1 MFRLNFNPSKAH
13 SNMKKRNIIFLL
25 IPLITACGV
34 NSFSAS
40 DRNDT
45 QTLSAP
51 KAFDPKRTQ
60 YTCATWTPPSPPD
73 AESHRWYRAA
83 TLIHAEGWRK
93 NTRQAQDMITLYEA
107 AASKGH
113 YQAINNLYLLYT
125 NGHGAS
131 GTLYAPQPSRAR
143 KWLHYGLDKNWA
155 MANYWLFDA
164 LYEGNAGYRHNPKL
178 GLAYLQ
184 KAVDLGVPLA
194 QYELARIYDKQFKDY
209 STRELLLG
217 CAARQVFSA
226 AMRELYMVKIIR
238 YSNLKE
244 ALLLMHNAVRQGG
257 EGGGKAA
264 LGMSM
269 IYAKDKEIMH
279 QFNATPADPVREA
292 AYTELNKALL
302 GTGTKSGNPFYTFP
316 RLDEVLPLPPAKT
329 HWKGIYSA
337 MSKEDAAFYQNPP
350 DTAALA
356 ADILKRGIVKKEEVY
371 WPPRK
376 E

>member
-1 MFRLNFNPSKAH
+1 MFRLNFKPSKEH

-25 IPLITACGV
+25 IPIITACGV

-45 QTLSAP
+45 QTLSTP
-51 KAFDPKRTQ
+51 KAFDPKRTE
-60 YTCATWTPPSPPD
+60 YTCATWTPPPPPD
-73 AESHRWYRAA
+73 AESHLWYRAA
-83 TLIHAEGWRK
+83 TLLDAKDWRMNK
-93 NTRQAQDMITLYEA
+93 EEFQDMIVLYEA

-125 NGHGAS
+125 HVQGSTGIMYNPLHN
-131 GTLYAPQPSRAR
+131 RAR

-164 LYEGNAGYRHNPKL
+164 LYEGNAGYRRNPQL

-194 QYELARIYDKQFKDY
+194 QYELSLIYDKQFKDMNV
-209 STRELLLG
+209 RELLLG
-217 CAARQVFSA
+217 CAAKQGFSA
-226 AMRELYMVKIIR
+226 AMEELSRIKRIR
-238 YSNLKE
+238 YENLQE
-244 ALLLMHNAVRQGG
+244 SLLLMHNAVRQGG
-257 EGGGKAA
+257 EGGGGAA
-264 LGMSM
+264 LKLKMVF
-269 IYAKDKEIMH
+269 AKNKELMD
-279 QFNATPADPVREA
+279 QFSDIHADPIREA
-292 AYTELNKALL
+292 AYKELKVALK

-350 DTAALA
+350 NTAALA
-356 ADILKRGIVKKEEVY
+356 ADILKRGIIKKEEVY

-376 E
+376 D

>member
-1 MFRLNFNPSKAH
+1 MFRLNFNPSKAQ
-13 SNMKKRNIIFLL
+13 SNMKKCNIIFLL

-45 QTLSAP
+45 QTLSTP
-51 KAFDPKRTQ
+51 KAFDPKHTE
-60 YTCATWTPPSPPD
+60 YTCATWTQPSPPD
-73 AESHRWYRAA
+73 AESHLWYRAA
-83 TLIHAEGWRK
+83 TLIHAKDGRRNKQELQ
-93 NTRQAQDMITLYEA
+93 NMIILYEA

-125 NGHGAS
+125 HVQGAS
-131 GTLYAPQPSRAR
+131 GTLFDPLQNRAR

-164 LYEGNAGYRHNPKL
+164 LYEGNAGYSHNPKL

-194 QYELARIYDKQFKDY
+194 QYDLAQIYDKRFKDY
-209 STRELLLG
+209 NTRELLLD
-217 CAARQVFSA
+217 CAARQGFSA
-226 AMRELYMVKIIR
+226 AMRELSMIKEIR
-238 YSNLKE
+238 YGNLKE
-244 ALLLMHNAVRQGG
+244 SLLLMHNAVRQGS

-264 LGMSM
+264 LNLTMV
-269 IYAKDKEIMH
+269 YAKNKALMDKFI
-279 QFNATPADPVREA
+279 ATPADPVREA
-292 AYTELNKALL
+292 AYAELEKTLM
-302 GTGTKSGNPFYTFP
+302 GTGTKSGNTFYTFP

-356 ADILKRGIVKKEEVY
+356 ADILKRGIVKKEDVY

-376 E
+376 D

>member
-1 MFRLNFNPSKAH
+1 MFRLNFKPSKEQ
-13 SNMKKRNIIFLL
+13 SNMKKRHIIFLL

-45 QTLSAP
+45 QTLSTP
-51 KAFDPKRTQ
+51 KAFDPKRTE

-73 AESHRWYRAA
+73 AESHLWYRAA
-83 TLIHAEGWRK
+83 TLIHAKDGRRNKQELQ
-93 NTRQAQDMITLYEA
+93 NMIILYEA

-125 NGHGAS
+125 HVQGAS
-131 GTLYAPQPSRAR
+131 GTLFDPLQKRAR

-164 LYEGNAGYRHNPKL
+164 LYEGNAGYSHNPKL

-194 QYELARIYDKQFKDY
+194 QYELARIYENKMKDVKT
-209 STRELLLG
+209 SESLFS
-217 CAARQVFSA
+217 CAAKQGFSA
-226 AMRELYMVKIIR
+226 AMDELSISKKIDGD
-238 YSNLKE
+238 LKE
-244 ALLLMHNAVRQGG
+244 SLLLMHNAIRYGG
-257 EGGGKAA
+257 EGGGGAA
-264 LGMSM
+264 LRLGLV
-269 IYAKDKEIMH
+269 YANSKSYMKE
-279 QFNATPADPVREA
+279 FEATPADPIRQA
-292 AYTELNKALL
+292 AYTELYKALK
-302 GTGTKSGNPFYTFP
+302 GTDTKSGNSFYTFP

-376 E
+376 D

>member
-1 MFRLNFNPSKAH
+1 MNKLTFIA
-13 SNMKKRNIIFLL
+13 LL
-25 IPLITACGV
+25 IPLLASCGSV
-34 NSFSAS
+34 SLSQS
-40 DRNDT
+40 DRDYV
-45 QTLSAP
+45 QTHPAP
-51 KAFDPKRTQ
+51 KAFDSKRTE

-73 AESHRWYRAA
+73 AESHLWYRAA
-83 TLIHAEGWRK
+83 TLLDAKDWRMNK
-93 NTRQAQDMITLYEA
+93 QEFQDMIVLYEA

-125 NGHGAS
+125 HVQGSTGIMYNPLHN
-131 GTLYAPQPSRAR
+131 RAR

-164 LYEGNAGYRHNPKL
+164 LYEGNAGYRRNPQL

-194 QYELARIYDKQFKDY
+194 QYELSLIYGNKIKDLD
-209 STRELLLG
+209 TRELLLN
-217 CAARQVFSA
+217 CASKQRFSV
-226 AMRELYMVKIIR
+226 AMEELSMLKRIR
-238 YSNLKE
+238 YGNTKE
-244 ALLLMHNAVRQGG
+244 SLQLMHNAVRYGG
-257 EGGGKAA
+257 EGGAGAA
-264 LGMSM
+264 LRLGHVYGKSKAYMQ
-269 IYAKDKEIMH
+269 E
-279 QFNATPADPVREA
+279 FTTTPADSVREA
-292 AYTELNKALL
+292 AYNDLYKALK
-302 GTGTKSGNPFYTFP
+302 GTDTKSGNIFYTFP

-376 E
+376 D

>member
-1 MFRLNFNPSKAH
+1 MFRLNFKPSKEQ
-13 SNMKKRNIIFLL
+13 SNMKKCNIIFLL

-45 QTLSAP
+45 QTLSTP
-51 KAFDPKRTQ
+51 KAFDPKRTE
-60 YTCATWTPPSPPD
+60 YTCATWTPPPPPD
-73 AESHRWYRAA
+73 AESHLWYRAA
-83 TLIHAEGWRK
+83 TLLDAKDWRMNK
-93 NTRQAQDMITLYEA
+93 EEFQDMIVLYEA

-125 NGHGAS
+125 HVQGSTGIMYNPLHN
-131 GTLYAPQPSRAR
+131 RAR

-164 LYEGNAGYRHNPKL
+164 LYEGNAGYRCNPQL

-194 QYELARIYDKQFKDY
+194 QYELSLIYDKQFKDMNA
-209 STRELLLG
+209 RELLLG
-217 CAARQVFSA
+217 CAAKQGFSA
-226 AMRELYMVKIIR
+226 AMEELSRIKRIR
-238 YSNLKE
+238 YENLQE
-244 ALLLMHNAVRQGG
+244 SLLLMHNAVRQGG
-257 EGGGKAA
+257 EGGGGAA
-264 LGMSM
+264 LKLKMVF
-269 IYAKDKEIMH
+269 AKNKELMD
-279 QFNATPADPVREA
+279 QFSDIHADPIREA
-292 AYTELNKALL
+292 AYKELKVALK

-316 RLDEVLPLPPAKT
+316 RLDEVLPPPPAKT

-350 DTAALA
+350 NTAALA

-376 E
+376 D